1 MTAPFWA
8 GLHGSGLANWPSIV
22 VPGKEVPQQCAGAKS
37 NTPSTAGPGK
47 GFPGQLH
54 STRDEQHRGGGS
66 CKTEGQCSVAQPL
79 QSGEGP
85 EQLVQVSGH
94 QGTSP
99 AHLRARKQ
107 QVLSR
112 IPHISR
118 LEELEALPKVSQGI
132 NLFGAFSAQTCS
144 QTFRI
149 SRFTTTTAGSQ
160 TRAPQQWT
168 LSTRTGPGLYA
179 LPASNL
185 MSRCIYKMITTKVAP
200 SSSSSLVIATLV
212 CLKFLY
218 SEK

>member
-37 NTPSTAGPGK
+37 NTPSTADPGK
-47 GFPGQLH
+47 RFPGQLH

-118 LEELEALPKVSQGI
+118 LEELEALPKVS
-132 NLFGAFSAQTCS
+132 LFCTDLFAKFSNHQVHHYYSWKPDQSSAAVDAFYQDWARAICASCLQFDVS
-144 QTFRI
+144 VHIQNDNDE
-149 SRFTTTTAGSQ
+149 SGS
-160 TRAPQQWT
+160 
-168 LSTRTGPGLYA
+168 L
-179 LPASNL
+179 
-185 MSRCIYKMITTKVAP
+185 
-200 SSSSSLVIATLV
+200 
-212 CLKFLY
+212 
-218 SEK
+218 